1 MPIRS
6 RFEGLKL
13 DGQDRA
19 RLKKMETG
27 GARMSVRTWRRVRTL
42 LLLDL
47 GYTVTAAAEA
57 LGTYRRE
64 TARIGK
70 RYLAGGLVHALSDDP
85 RPKPAPLLDSTQEA
99 ALVAMVCGPPPEDR
113 ARWTVRLVATEAMRR
128 GIAPT
133 LGRETARVAL
143 AGHGPKPWREKMWC
157 VPEITAEFVDRME
170 DVLRLYARKYDPKE
184 PVVCLDERPVVL
196 PGDARPG
203 QPMRPGRLART
214 DYEYVRC
221 GTANIYCIVEP
232 LTGRRL

>member
-1 MPIRS
+1 MPTRP

-13 DGQDRA
+13 DAQDRS
-19 RLKKMETG
+19 RLKKMETA
-27 GARMSVRTWRRVRTL
+27 GARMSVRMWRRVRTL

-70 RYLAGGLVHALSDDP
+70 RYLAGGLDHALSDDP

-99 ALVAMVCGPPPEDR
+99 ALVAMVCGPPPEGR
-113 ARWTVRLVATEAMRR
+113 ARWTVRLVAAEAMRR

-143 AGHGPKPWREKMWC
+143 ADHGLKPWREKN
-157 VPEITAEFVDRME
+157 VVRTGDHRRVRRPHGGRASA
-170 DVLRLYARKYDPKE
+170 LRP
-184 PVVCLDERPVVL
+184 
-196 PGDARPG
+196 
-203 QPMRPGRLART
+203 
-214 DYEYVRC
+214 
-221 GTANIYCIVEP
+221 
-232 LTGRRL
+232 